1 MKDKL
6 PYLYHIRDEIRY
18 LQQAGK
24 GLSLERLM
32 VDEDLKRSIPRSL
45 SIIGEAVKNLP
56 APFRAAHPEVPWADM
71 AAMRDKLIHGY
82 FGIKWALVWDV
93 ITTEIPAL
101 DEQIEHLIKEIE
113 NSTEI

>member
-56 APFRAAHPEVPWADM
+56 DPFRAAHPEVPWADM
-71 AAMRDKLIHGY
+71 AAMRNKLIHGY